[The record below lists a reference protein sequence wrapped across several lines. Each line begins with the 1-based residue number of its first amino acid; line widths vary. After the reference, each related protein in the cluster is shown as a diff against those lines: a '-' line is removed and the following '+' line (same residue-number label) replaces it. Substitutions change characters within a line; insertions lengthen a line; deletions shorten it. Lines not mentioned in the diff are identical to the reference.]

1 MCCTFFFIFLEH
13 LNEVTCNFEG
23 TNTCQYSSNCTVGSK
38 YQWSRQRGTTPSKDT
53 GPSGDADGFS
63 EGKKIAI

>member
-1 MCCTFFFIFLEH
+1 

-53 GPSGDADGFS
+53 GPKGDADGDI
-63 EGKKIAI
+63 EGM